1 MRRSSATCFQY
12 SSVSCTS
19 GPSQPGWL
27 GFISRSLCPAS
38 LAVDGIAGEDAGDCG
53 GGESGTAEGAEVGA
67 EVGAA
72 VGVEVDVSEEV
83 GAPVGDATL
92 SSAICASSFVFAACE
107 LALNNSIFFMV
118 VVSCS
123 SAVADELP
131 VRNMQCV

>member
-1 MRRSSATCFQY
+1 M
-12 SSVSCTS
+12 
-19 GPSQPGWL
+19 
-27 GFISRSLCPAS
+27 
-38 LAVDGIAGEDAGDCG
+38 
-53 GGESGTAEGAEVGA
+53 
-67 EVGAA
+67 
-72 VGVEVDVSEEV
+72 DVSEEV

-131 VRNMQCV
+131 VLNMCCTYSTATDTIITANSTAVQLGLSIIGLKTTVRSAHAVFGPSFFALELYTIDSVHRKFETMKVPTRPPYTRP